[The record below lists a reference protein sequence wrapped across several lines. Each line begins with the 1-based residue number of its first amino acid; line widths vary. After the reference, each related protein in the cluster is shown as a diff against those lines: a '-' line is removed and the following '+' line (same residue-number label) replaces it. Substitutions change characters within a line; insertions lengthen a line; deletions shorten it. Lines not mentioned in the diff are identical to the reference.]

1 MIIKGFKECGY
12 IEWNGSL
19 DVLHS
24 RLKDTIANRSVPMS
38 LILEVDKMLL
48 AMDEELLERPTIE
61 DASSDS
67 EDDPE
72 VNSEADDAD
81 TENEDESSDI
91 ESEIDIE

>member
-1 MIIKGFKECGY
+1 
-12 IEWNGSL
+12 
-19 DVLHS
+19 
-24 RLKDTIANRSVPMS
+24 MS
-38 LILEVDKMLL
+38 LILEVDETLL

-81 TENEDESSDI
+81 TGNESSDI
-91 ESEIDIE
+91 ESEVDINILE